1 MGGLCSESEVGEI
14 DPSEFHSPEAGEVV
28 SCAEGYAAF
37 VPAPLPPKLRYGHEL
52 VLALSRADAA
62 LGELSGVGGELP
74 DPQLLDAPFKRQ
86 EALCSSRIEG
96 AEVSLS
102 DLLLDQVGAASEGVP
117 RDHLREVRS
126 CIATLRFGVERLREE
141 PLSLAFVKDLHERL
155 FRGEIGMQRTPGEFR
170 TSQNWVGPPGATLA
184 TATYVPPPVSELDGA
199 LAAWEAFLQQ
209 RGTLPDLVQ
218 CAMLHE
224 QFQAIHPFV
233 GGNGR
238 LGRLLITLFLME
250 RGRMSR
256 PLLYLSAY
264 FEGHRDEYYLRLQ
277 RVRTH
282 GEWAPWLQFFVNGVH
297 ETARRSVRQARAL
310 IGQHARNRTLV
321 KGQALKLADELFR
334 TPCLTVPEAQKVLG
348 VTNPT
353 ARRAL
358 RELEAAGMLQ
368 EWDEKHW
375 PRVYLAR
382 PILDAVLHPVEDL
395 RSAPGGTRTG
405 AVLKSGAGER
415 KEPLRRADRLMAE
428 AMAMIDSARER
439 GVELRLTGGLAIRR
453 HCVDLDFMDRE
464 YSDIDF
470 VGRSDQNKALHEAL
484 VALGYTE
491 NRYVTQSTDASQLQ
505 YIKNEALEE
514 ARTRQIAGRERAQ
527 SGGGEQSRALA
538 AAQADAAAQTPA
550 RAETSGRGDA
560 PVRDSSSSRDDAPA
574 TPSSPAAAAHRSVL
588 PAPDEAP
595 LFDHVDIF
603 MDVMRMD
610 HDVDVRE
617 RLDIDEYAISPVDAF
632 IAKMQI
638 GRINQ
643 KDIHDVIALVKD
655 VPLREIDDDLSIDV
669 PYLADVCSRD
679 WGLYHDITTNLGIV
693 IARLD
698 DYGLSEEEIARVYGR
713 LAAMQEAVSEEGK
726 TFRWRL
732 RASVG
737 QRVAWRR
744 EIEETEGTQIIAPEW
759 DWRRDLG

>member
-1 MGGLCSESEVGEI
+1 
-14 DPSEFHSPEAGEVV
+14 
-28 SCAEGYAAF
+28 

-96 AEVSLS
+96 AAVSLS
-102 DLLLDQVGAASEGVP
+102 DLLLDQVGAVGEGVP

-155 FRGEIGMQRTPGEFR
+155 FRGEIGMLRTPGEFR
-170 TSQNWVGPPGATLA
+170 TSQNWIGPPGATLA
-184 TATYVPPPVSELDGA
+184 TATYVPPPVTELESA
-199 LAAWEAFLQQ
+199 LAEWERFLQE

-238 LGRLLITLFLME
+238 LGRLLITLFLIE
-250 RGRMSR
+250 RCRMSR

-282 GEWAPWLQFFVNGVH
+282 GEWTPWLLFFANGVH
-297 ETARRSVRQARAL
+297 ETARRASRQARAL
-310 IGQHARNRTLV
+310 IGQHARNRSLV
-321 KGQALKLADELFR
+321 KGQALRLADELFR
-334 TPCLTVPEAQKVLG
+334 TPCMTVPEAQKVLG

-353 ARRAL
+353 ARRAV

-368 EWDEKHW
+368 EWDQKHW

-382 PILDAVLHPVEDL
+382 PVLDAVLHPVEDL

-405 AVLKSGAGER
+405 AVLKSGAGVREQ
-415 KEPLRRADRLMAE
+415 PVRRADRLMAE
-428 AMAMIDSARER
+428 AMAMIDAARES

-470 VGRSDQNKALHEAL
+470 VGRSDQNKELHE
-484 VALGYTE
+484 VMVGLGYTE

-514 ARTRQIAGRERAQ
+514 ARSRQIAGRKRVAVTE
-527 SGGGEQSRALA
+527 S
-538 AAQADAAAQTPA
+538 
-550 RAETSGRGDA
+550 
-560 PVRDSSSSRDDAPA
+560 APA
-574 TPSSPAAAAHRSVL
+574 AGAAPAPDTAPAPDAMPAPDAIPAAAETPPEVPRSAAEAHRSVA

-610 HDVDVRE
+610 HDVDVRD
-617 RLDIDEYAISPVDAF
+617 RLDVDEYAISPVDAF

-638 GRINQ
+638 GKINQ

-713 LAAMQEAVSEEGK
+713 LAAMQESVEEESK